1 MGPLAAAPGSL
12 SYSRAS
18 RGSSGPTGTHVQAP
32 AHLGGFPGEAPS
44 RGEGA
49 WVGRAWR
56 GRCPGSPTR
65 AAAFRREPPHAP
77 PRYRI
82 PGTVTCGRGRPVRRT
97 PLPPALLNSHRRGS
111 RQSGS
116 LPPRPIKAASGAAA
130 LGDRGAERSELFPA
144 GAERRPAEAG
154 PSPPAPMGEHLL
166 PCALV
171 GARPAGP
178 RRQPRSSPSPDP
190 KPLSRGDE
198 TLPSPNVR
206 GSGRGPLRSEASLPA
221 SPELLPSNLWQL

>member
-32 AHLGGFPGEAPS
+32 GHLGGFPGEAPS

-77 PRYRI
+77 PRSRI

-116 LPPRPIKAASGAAA
+116 LHPPPHQGCVGDCRPGRQGGGKERAVSRGRGAAP
-130 LGDRGAERSELFPA
+130 RGGWAVPTCAHGRAPA
-144 GAERRPAEAG
+144 PMHAGGSPASRV
-154 PSPPAPMGEHLL
+154 PPPAPLFPL
-166 PCALV
+166 
-171 GARPAGP
+171 ARPKTTQP
-178 RRQPRSSPSPDP
+178 RRRNPPVPKRPR
-190 KPLSRGDE
+190 KRQ
-198 TLPSPNVR
+198 
-206 GSGRGPLRSEASLPA
+206 GSASE
-221 SPELLPSNLWQL
+221 